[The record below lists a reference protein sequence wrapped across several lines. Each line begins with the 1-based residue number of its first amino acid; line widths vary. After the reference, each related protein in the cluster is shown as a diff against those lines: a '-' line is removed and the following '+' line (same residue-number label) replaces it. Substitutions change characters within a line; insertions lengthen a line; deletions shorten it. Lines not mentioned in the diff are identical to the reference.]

1 MASRNVHAPG
11 PGASAYSV
19 PKAAQTQLARIAA
32 LELGKFGI
40 RVNILHPDCVYDTGI
55 WTTKTLKK
63 SAERYGLSVEEYK
76 SRNILK
82 KHVTS
87 KEVARMVCTMAGS
100 AFAKTT
106 GAQIPIDGGNDRV
119 I

>member
-1 MASRNVHAPG
+1 MKV
-11 PGASAYSV
+11 
-19 PKAAQTQLARIAA
+19 

-40 RVNILHPDCVYDTGI
+40 RVNILHPDCVYDTGL
-55 WTTKTLKK
+55 WTTKALNS
-63 SAERYGLSVEEYK
+63 SAKRYGLSVEEYK

-87 KEVARMVCTMAGS
+87 KEVATLVCAMAGKV
-100 AFAKTT
+100 FAKTT